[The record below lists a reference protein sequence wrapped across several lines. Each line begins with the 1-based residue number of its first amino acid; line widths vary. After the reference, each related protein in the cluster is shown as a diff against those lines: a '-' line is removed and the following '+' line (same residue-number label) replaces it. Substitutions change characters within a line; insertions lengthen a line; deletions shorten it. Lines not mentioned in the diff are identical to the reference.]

1 VNAYFN
7 GEHKDFERVAI
18 VDVDGRTVKSLRQ
31 ALEQLCGLVKDI
43 YKAQVNDVHLYNHDG
58 TGAHLSLDYSLDPGD
73 VYNQMESVSLAQTK
87 SKGAD
92 DISLRIWQFNNV
104 VSPAQATVALGMVI
118 DAMKDFD
125 DKYYLDMTSS
135 CALLEESIFSLEVRL
150 YISPNLKA

>member
-1 VNAYFN
+1 
-7 GEHKDFERVAI
+7 
-18 VDVDGRTVKSLRQ
+18 
-31 ALEQLCGLVKDI
+31 
-43 YKAQVNDVHLYNHDG
+43 
-58 TGAHLSLDYSLDPGD
+58 
-73 VYNQMESVSLAQTK
+73 MESVSLAQTK